1 MDISTAGNVCKIDV
15 NIDDVLYLYDLLSRD
30 IRKLEQSE
38 RHLSQMYDWTS
49 DDERIEKYSQ
59 KLAITKSKLMIARQ
73 LRDHLGLK
81 VYLEDM
87 LHKCYE

>member
-1 MDISTAGNVCKIDV
+1 MDISTAGNVCKIDI

-38 RHLSQMYDWTS
+38 RHLSQMYNWTS
-49 DDERIEKYSQ
+49 DDDRIEKYSQ
-59 KLAITKSKLMIARQ
+59 KLAIVRSKLMIARQ

-81 VYLEDM
+81 IYLEDM
-87 LHKCYE
+87 LQKSYN